1 MRIIICGVGRVGH
14 SIASYLSRE
23 QDNDITLVDHDE
35 NLIRRI
41 NDQMDVNG
49 IVGHAS
55 NPDILALAGAAE
67 ADMIIAVTHCDEV
80 NMVACQVAHS
90 LFGVSRKIARLRN
103 PAFLDP
109 LWHKLFSRENMPID
123 FIISPEVEVARSIHG
138 RLTVPGT
145 SNVIPLADGR
155 TYLVGVR
162 CEENC
167 PVVNTQLKQLMALF
181 PDLNVK
187 IGAILRGKEVIYP
200 NVHDQMLVGDEVY
213 LFTETEHLR
222 RVLSVFGHN
231 EDSAKNI
238 VIVGG
243 GNIGLNLAQMIID
256 ETPNINIKIIE
267 QDATRAVYLSEKLDN
282 KAIVLSGDALNE
294 QIFAQ
299 ANIEHSDAL
308 ITVTNDDEANIL
320 SSLIAKKQ
328 GCQRVLTLIGNDI
341 YTDLI
346 SSLDID
352 VQVSPKAATVSKI
365 MQFIRKGS
373 IRNIHSLKNGFAE
386 VFEAVVQENSEIAN
400 VPISELR
407 LPKGVL
413 IAMLIHDGNI
423 VVPYGD
429 TIIREGDHVIILSDK
444 AHTSKVERFFSYRIN
459 LI

>member
-23 QDNDITLVDHDE
+23 QDNDITLIDQDE
-35 NLIRRI
+35 TLIRRI

-67 ADMIIAVTHCDEV
+67 ADMIIAVTHSDEV

-90 LFGVSRKIARLRN
+90 LFGVSRKVARLRN
-103 PAFLDP
+103 PVFLDP

-123 FIISPEVEVARSIHG
+123 FIISPEVEVAKSIHG
-138 RLTVPGT
+138 RLTIPGT
-145 SNVIPLADGR
+145 SNVISLANGR
-155 TYLVGVR
+155 AYMVGVR

-167 PVVNTQLKQLMALF
+167 PIVNTQLKQLMSLF

-187 IGAILRGKEVIYP
+187 IGAVLRGREVIYP
-200 NVHDQMLVGDEVY
+200 NIHDQMLVGDEVY
-213 LFTETEHLR
+213 FFAEAEHLKR
-222 RVLSVFGHN
+222 ALAVFGHT
-231 EDSAKNI
+231 EESAKNI
-238 VIVGG
+238 ILVGG

-256 ETPNINIKIIE
+256 ETPNINMKIIE
-267 QDATRAVYLSEKLDN
+267 NDSSRAAYLSEKLDN
-282 KAIVLSGDALNE
+282 RAIILSGDVLND

-299 ANIEHSDAL
+299 ANIEHADAM
-308 ITVTNDDEANIL
+308 ITVTNDDEVNIL

-328 GCQRVLTLIGNDI
+328 GCKRVLTLIGNDI

-386 VFEAVVQENSEIAN
+386 VFEAVVQESSEIAN

-407 LPKGVL
+407 LPKGIL
-413 IAMLIHDGNI
+413 IALIIHDGNI

-429 TIIREGDHVIILSDK
+429 TIIREGDHVVIMADK
-444 AHTSKVERFFSYRIN
+444 NQTSKVERFFSYRIN